1 MSKKATKKSSVIRP
15 AKKSKPTKRIKQV
28 SFKSSPWYALAA
40 QSIGVSRALSGCQIE
55 DDPFLQAGRAWAHA
69 ASVMSFQESKASL
82 RAARYERAEI
92 R

>member
-1 MSKKATKKSSVIRP
+1 MIAIAFLFVRM
-15 AKKSKPTKRIKQV
+15 V
-28 SFKSSPWYALAA
+28 WDCFKSRRRLE
-40 QSIGVSRALSGCQIE
+40 VENLALSGCQIE
-55 DDPFLQAGRAWAHA
+55 DDRFLQAGRTWAHA